1 MLIVIDKFRK
11 RVGTFAIVVLLIAGM
26 VSGFNSFARAAEGQL
41 NFILVA
47 VDVAPDTDGVKPILI
62 LSGHGTFTSGS
73 VNGGGRYTYADG
85 ATEIPKTILS
95 TGTWKATEVLRWTPS
110 AGGATYGQV
119 RPGTVDL
126 RVDLVP
132 EQGPVIKGATLRINC
147 NVGLAGIRTK
157 IQILERPWPKGS
169 GSLFQPQQPLVLRV
183 PSGRLYQRIRSLGS
197 PKSRARTTIS
207 KRL

>member
-110 AGGATYGQV
+110 EGGATYGQV
-119 RPGTVDL
+119 RPGTVDM
-126 RVDLVP
+126 RVDLMP
-132 EQGPVIKGATLRINC
+132 EQGPMIKGATLRINC
-147 NVGLAGIRTK
+147 NVGLAGIKNKDPDTGETLAEGFWLTIPATATFGPTSAVGPFVPK
-157 IQILERPWPKGS
+157 DPILGVTEITR
-169 GSLFQPQQPLVLRV
+169 
-183 PSGRLYQRIRSLGS
+183 
-197 PKSRARTTIS
+197 
-207 KRL
+207 